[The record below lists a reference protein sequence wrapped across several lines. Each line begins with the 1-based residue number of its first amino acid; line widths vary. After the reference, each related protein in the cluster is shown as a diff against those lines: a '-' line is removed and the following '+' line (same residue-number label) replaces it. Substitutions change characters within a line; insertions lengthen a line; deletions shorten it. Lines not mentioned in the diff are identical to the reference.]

1 MDTSHIEWGKDILQR
16 KEQEH
21 ILSETDVSGES
32 CEQRDIGR
40 YSLKETYMTG
50 YVL

>member
-1 MDTSHIEWGKDILQR
+1 MDPSDIEGEKDILKR

-21 ILSETDVSGES
+21 ILSETDISGES

-50 YVL
+50 CL